1 MQHPETPNH
10 AMQSTL
16 HSCLFLTSKSSVDQ
30 DLHTRAIALRNR
42 RKDAI
47 AISRS
52 ISYRAYWGLQVR
64 HDDSAGKLTH
74 RMGQN
79 RFQCGTVA

>member
-16 HSCLFLTSKSSVDQ
+16 RSCLFLTSKSWVDQ
-30 DLHTRAIALRNR
+30 DLHTRAIALPNR

-47 AISRS
+47 ADLERISQ
-52 ISYRAYWGLQVR
+52 L
-64 HDDSAGKLTH
+64 LTKFSPLIIIH
-74 RMGQN
+74 
-79 RFQCGTVA
+79 